1 MVRAKIQH
9 RAPEGHVVGVSFDK
23 DRNVLQP
30 TDSDTQ
36 STPHR
41 RDGLFQREPRSL
53 LRRLPLP
60 LLLQS
65 ITNRT
70 VPAFEHCLRTRP
82 RLEDADHCSACNAAS
97 TWGAGV
103 CAGTQ
108 TMGLRTSRL
117 DAVHREAFVEGPHS
131 RGGGAGDGPEHR
143 IAEVHA
149 TAGPAEG

>member
-1 MVRAKIQH
+1 MI
-9 RAPEGHVVGVSFDK
+9 GVSFGK

-36 STPHR
+36 STPPR
-41 RDGLFQREPRSL
+41 RDGLFQREPRFL

-60 LLLQS
+60 LLFPS
-65 ITNRT
+65 ITNRAA
-70 VPAFEHCLRTRP
+70 PAFAHCLRTRP
-82 RLEDADHCSACNAAS
+82 RLEDAGHCCACSAARN
-97 TWGAGV
+97 WGASGP
-103 CAGTQ
+103 AGTQ

-117 DAVHREAFVEGPHS
+117 DAVHREALVEGPHS